1 MDGEDRIARGRCRNH
16 RLRSSYQTRCC
27 NQARRFGEPLVLWG
41 TVRIGYVENQGD
53 FLSTE
58 TACTCPASGIFTIAT
73 GGMLLVLLV
82 VAVRRKLSGW
92 PGAESRALRLK
103 WHVELDRSRHAR
115 KGRRHWRGSSSHVQ
129 LDSLAHRSR
138 MCASCPNH
146 PRVCRRH
153 RQPGRGL
160 AAAHVGGHRLQWR
173 GRFIRERLDGL
184 CDEPPPGSPRRVTE
198 AQVETRSLAS
208 GAERSRHVFASP
220 AGLDSVDQRPL
231 GIPVS
236 RPGFTA
242 RAAIITGKP
251 ASRRSSVFDGFP
263 TPSPIASVGISS
275 RANPCKKAT
284 AANTFP

>member
-1 MDGEDRIARGRCRNH
+1 MSNWIDRVTQGKVVDIGAGPVRTCNSTRWLIDRACARPARIILACAEGIDNRVVAW
-16 RLRSSYQTRCC
+16 RLRMS
-27 NQARRFGEPLVLWG
+27 EV
-41 TVRIGYVENQGD
+41 TV
-53 FLSTE
+53 
-58 TACTCPASGIFTIAT
+58 C
-73 GGMLLVLLV
+73 
-82 VAVRRKLSGW
+82 K
-92 PGAESRALRLK
+92 
-103 WHVELDRSRHAR
+103 
-115 KGRRHWRGSSSHVQ
+115 
-129 LDSLAHRSR
+129 
-138 MCASCPNH
+138 
-146 PRVCRRH
+146 
-153 RQPGRGL
+153 
-160 AAAHVGGHRLQWR
+160 WR